1 MNPLTPISPGT
12 ATLSLEAAMEL
23 AHSHHAAGR
32 LEQAERVYRNILKA
46 HPNHPFALLHLGI
59 MALQVGRYDYA
70 AARFKSMLGKVPG
83 NVAALVGLSN
93 ALSHMGDLSGAEGF
107 ARQALQIDASN
118 AAAHS
123 SLGRI
128 QLDRAMHAQA
138 TASHARAFELEPNN
152 PLHLTGLLHC
162 MALDEAVDAQELA
175 RLHREFGKRFGE
187 GVGAGLGV
195 EAAPHSNARDPDKR
209 LRIGFVSGD
218 LRHHAVAFFIEPVWR
233 EFDRTQVE
241 LFAYSNSRSEDGMS
255 ERLKALVD
263 HWRTVIAMSDEQ
275 LAQRVRDDG
284 IDMLIDLSGHT
295 VGNRLLAFAR
305 KPAPLQASWI
315 GYPETTGLAAMDYY
329 LADPHSAPPGPID
342 ALYVEKIVRLPA
354 SVAFQPEASA
364 PEVNPLP
371 ALQRGYVTFGS
382 FNRLSKLGASVLST
396 WSAILRAVPDSRL
409 ILVSVSDAAQADELR
424 QRFAEQGVGA
434 DRLSFAPRM
443 ALAKYLALHHEV
455 DVLLDTFPYTG
466 GTTTQHALW
475 MGVPV
480 VTLAGLRRSER
491 ISTANLTR
499 VGLQDWSVTSTEAYV
514 ARAVAAAN
522 DLQGLAILR
531 AGLRERTAASPLR
544 QAGTVARSLEI
555 AFRRMWWRWC
565 EGLPPVPLEV
575 SLAQA
580 LQRAPS

>member
-1 MNPLTPISPGT
+1 MTSLAPSPPAT
-12 ATLSLEAAMEL
+12 ATLSLDAAMEL
-23 AHSHHAAGR
+23 AYSHHAAAR

-46 HPNHPFALLHLGI
+46 YPNHPFALLHLGI

-70 AARFKSMLGKVPG
+70 AARFKATLTKVPG

-107 ARQALQIDASN
+107 VRQALQIDASN

-128 QLDRAMHAQA
+128 QLDRALHAQA
-138 TASHARAFELEPNN
+138 TASHARAVEIEPDN

-175 RLHREFGKRFGE
+175 RLHREFGRRFG
-187 GVGAGLGV
+187 VALGANV
-195 EAAPHSNARDPDKR
+195 APHNNARDPDKR

-218 LRHHAVAFFIEPVWR
+218 LRQHAVAFFIEPVWR
-233 EFDRTQVE
+233 EFDRAQVE
-241 LFAYSNSRSEDGMS
+241 LFAYSNSRSEDTMS
-255 ERLKALVD
+255 ERLKSLVD
-263 HWRTVIAMSDEQ
+263 QWRVVIGLNDAQ
-275 LAQRVRDDG
+275 LAKQVRDDG
-284 IDMLIDLSGHT
+284 IDILIDLSGHT

-315 GYPETTGLAAMDYY
+315 GYPETTGLMAMDYY

-342 ALYVEKIVRLPA
+342 ALYVEKLVRLPA

-382 FNRLSKLGASVLST
+382 FNRVSKLGASVLST
-396 WSAILRAVPDSRL
+396 WSAILRAVPGSRL
-409 ILVSVSDAAQADELR
+409 TMVSVSDAAQADELR

-443 ALAKYLALHHEV
+443 ALDKYLALHHEV

-480 VTLAGLRRSER
+480 ITLAGLRRSER

-522 DLQGLAILR
+522 DLQGLAALR
-531 AGLRERTAASPLR
+531 AGLRARTAASPLR
-544 QAGTVARSLEI
+544 QASTVARSLEI
-555 AFRRMWWRWC
+555 GFRRMWQRWC
-565 EGLPPVPLEV
+565 EGLPPEPLEV

-580 LQRAPS
+580 LKRTTA

>member
-1 MNPLTPISPGT
+1 
-12 ATLSLEAAMEL
+12 MEL

-32 LEQAERVYRNILKA
+32 LEQAERVYRNILQA
-46 HPNHPFALLHLGI
+46 YPNHPFALLHLGI

-70 AARFKSMLGKVPG
+70 AERFKSMLSKVPG

-107 ARQALQIDASN
+107 ARQALQIDPLN

-138 TASHARAFELEPNN
+138 TTSHARAYELEPNN

-162 MALDEAVDAQELA
+162 MALDESVDAQELA
-175 RLHREFGKRFGE
+175 RLHREFGRRFG
-187 GVGAGLGV
+187 AGMRAN
-195 EAAPHSNARDPDKR
+195 EMPHTNARDPGKR

-233 EFDRTQVE
+233 ELDRAQVE
-241 LFAYSNSRSEDGMS
+241 LFAYSNSRSEDSMS
-255 ERLKALVD
+255 EHLKALVD
-263 HWRTVIAMSDEQ
+263 HWRAVIALSDEQ
-275 LAQRVRDDG
+275 LAQQVRDDG
-284 IDMLIDLSGHT
+284 IDILIDLSGHT

-305 KPAPLQASWI
+305 KPAPIQASWI

-342 ALYVEKIVRLPA
+342 ELYVEMIVRLPA

-364 PEVNPLP
+364 PAVNPLP

-396 WSAILRAVPDSRL
+396 WSAILRALPDSRL
-409 ILVSVSDAAQADELR
+409 MLVSVSDAVQADELR
-424 QRFAEQGVGA
+424 QRFAAQGVGA

-443 ALAKYLALHHEV
+443 GLSKYLALHHEI

-480 VTLAGLRRSER
+480 ITLAGLRRSER

-499 VGLQDWSVTSTEAYV
+499 VGLQDWSVSSTEAYV

-522 DLQGLAILR
+522 DLQGLAAVR

-544 QAGTVARSLEI
+544 QASTVARSLEI
-555 AFRRMWWRWC
+555 AFRSMWQRWC
-565 EGLPPVPLEV
+565 AGLPPEPLEV

-580 LQRAPS
+580 LHRAPT

>member
-1 MNPLTPISPGT
+1 MTSTAASPPAT

-32 LEQAERVYRNILKA
+32 LEQAERVYRNILQA
-46 HPNHPFALLHLGI
+46 YPNHPFALLHLGI

-70 AARFKSMLGKVPG
+70 AARFKSMLSKVPG

-107 ARQALQIDASN
+107 ARQALQVDASN

-128 QLDRAMHAQA
+128 LLDRAMHAQA
-138 TASHARAFELEPNN
+138 TASHARAYELEPDN

-175 RLHREFGKRFGE
+175 RLHREFGKRFG
-187 GVGAGLGV
+187 AGMH
-195 EAAPHSNARDPDKR
+195 ANAMPHTNARDPGKR

-241 LFAYSNSRSEDGMS
+241 LFAYSNSRSEDSMS
-255 ERLKALVD
+255 GRLKGLVE
-263 HWRTVIAMSDEQ
+263 HWRAVIALNDEQ
-275 LAQRVRDDG
+275 LAQQVRDDG
-284 IDMLIDLSGHT
+284 IDILIDLSGHT

-342 ALYVEKIVRLPA
+342 ELYVEKIVRLPA
-354 SVAFQPEASA
+354 SVAFQPEATA
-364 PEVNPLP
+364 PDVNPLP

-396 WSAILRAVPDSRL
+396 WSAILRALPDSRL
-409 ILVSVSDAAQADELR
+409 LLVSVTDAAQADELR
-424 QRFAEQGVGA
+424 QRFAAQGVSA

-443 ALAKYLALHHEV
+443 ALAKYLAMHHEI

-480 VTLAGLRRSER
+480 ITLAGLRRSER

-499 VGLQDWSVTSTEAYV
+499 VGLQDWSVDSTEAYV

-522 DLQGLAILR
+522 DLQGLAALR

-544 QAGTVARSLEI
+544 QASTVARSLEV
-555 AFRRMWWRWC
+555 AFRSMWQRWC
-565 EGLPPVPLEV
+565 EGLPPEPLEV

-580 LQRAPS
+580 MQGTRS